1 MLFKLT
7 TKQISTWNVHS
18 GTCLGRV
25 NSICNGDLSLQEKAN
40 NKDACKLAW
49 LWSRGITLKPE
60 AGPKNLCNALH
71 PIHSFHRVLELKAF
85 LQHKPHSYPP
95 QPTPTPTLALL
106 SYENLLK
113 PTGTCV

>member
-7 TKQISTWNVHS
+7 TKQISTWIVHN

-25 NSICNGDLSLQEKAN
+25 NSIRNGDLSSAKAN
-40 NKDACKLAW
+40 IKDVRKLGW

-71 PIHSFHRVLELKAF
+71 PIHSFHRVLELKAL

-95 QPTPTPTLALL
+95 PRPATLILL
-106 SYENLLK
+106 S
-113 PTGTCV
+113 